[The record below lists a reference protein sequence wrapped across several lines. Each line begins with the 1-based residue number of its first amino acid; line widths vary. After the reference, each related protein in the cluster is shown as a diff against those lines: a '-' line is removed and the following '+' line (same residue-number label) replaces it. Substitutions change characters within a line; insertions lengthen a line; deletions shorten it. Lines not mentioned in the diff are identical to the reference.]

1 MMVLSIPVGDKIA
14 LVDKADE
21 ALVTA
26 HTWSLNSDG
35 SAVTH
40 GSVAMHRLI
49 MQAPKGFDVGHRD
62 GNRLNNQRAN
72 LMVIPRSVTTHRA
85 GRNSGRSG
93 YKGVSYDRQRAGQN
107 RPSWR
112 AQVMKNG
119 VRYASNWFSTPHE
132 AAEWYNEK
140 ARELFGP
147 LAYQNEIRGSSTAEG
162 A

>member
-1 MMVLSIPVGDKIA
+1 MAVSIPVGPTIA
-14 LVDKADE
+14 LVDEADE
-21 ALVTA
+21 ALVAA

-49 MQAPKGFDVGHRD
+49 MQAPKGYDVGHRD

-85 GRNSGRSG
+85 GRSSGRSG

-107 RPSWR
+107 RPPWR
-112 AQVMKNG
+112 AQVMKDG
-119 VRYASNWFSTPHE
+119 VRHASSWFYTPHE
-132 AAEWYNEK
+132 AAIWYNDK

-147 LAYQNEIRGSSTAEG
+147 LAYQNEIRAASTVEEA
-162 A
+162 